1 MAAINGHPMAAGP
14 QAPERRRRKW
24 SAPPSGGAEPR
35 QPPAAIG
42 RAESGVAP
50 VLPRG
55 QRDGALL
62 PLHRAVPR
70 SLSRFASRQGQFR
83 PGAQWRKS
91 YSGGQQQRPP
101 LRKKWKSDPP
111 AGLGLMG
118 HGTGARH
125 GRSLT
130 RQREASG
137 RCSPSEGAAEV
148 SKKLGNGLPTHPLES
163 ARRVVVSRH
172 TQFIVVSVGLAGL
185 PKPLQDAPLSQL
197 MELHCQFTASQ
208 YRFWQL
214 LSQLKLPQRSVSP

>member
-1 MAAINGHPMAAGP
+1 MAARNGHPIAAGP
-14 QAPERRRRKW
+14 QAPARRRMKW
-24 SAPPSGGAEPR
+24 SAPPSGGAER
-35 QPPAAIG
+35 RRPPAAIG

-55 QRDGALL
+55 QRDEALL
-62 PLHRAVPR
+62 SLHHALPR
-70 SLSRFASRQGQFR
+70 SMRRFASRQGQFR

-91 YSGGQQQRPP
+91 YSGGRQRRPP
-101 LRKKWKSDPP
+101 LGKKWKSDPP

-118 HGTGARH
+118 RGTGARH

-137 RCSPSEGAAEV
+137 RCSPSEGAAGV

-172 TQFIVVSVGLAGL
+172 TQFIVVCVGLADL

-197 MELHCQFTASQ
+197 MELHYQFTALQ
-208 YRFWQL
+208 YRFRQL
-214 LSQLKLPQRSVSP
+214 L